1 MKKKILLSASL
12 FHALTDAATIVT
24 PTVFPILL
32 SQGLLIKSYA
42 QIGYLSNLGLIATLL
57 VQFLVV
63 RVSFKYEYRSLL
75 LLSGLGICV
84 SLSLV
89 PFARTFV
96 ALLLLFLLIRIFT
109 SFYHPLVIAWI
120 SKTRS
125 GTGKELDDAMGIQSG
140 SGNLGAIVAYLSVG
154 YLAQHWT
161 WKTPLYAW
169 SLFGLILAG
178 LGVWILRGVSSRNEE
193 RPSLNASSWVQSLK
207 GIRRYIPG
215 FFFGGAG
222 WGVTVYYAPSLLH
235 NKFGIPMGATG
246 LFMALWIGMGTIT
259 GYGYGVWS
267 RRFGRKR
274 VFLVSLGGAL
284 VSILLVGLAPYRS
297 VAVIGLIAFGG
308 FLLMTYPSL
317 HTFVGSTVR
326 AEGQTQA
333 FSWVSNIQLLSGAI
347 VTLGAGFLSDA
358 LGIRVP
364 FVLTGILT
372 LAVFLYYLPR
382 GPEFFGGK
390 LEGVAK
396 GPVHDAV

>member
-12 FHALTDAATIVT
+12 FHALTDAATIVI
-24 PTVFPILL
+24 PTIFPILYA
-32 SQGLLIKSYA
+32 QHYLITSYA
-42 QIGYLSNLGLIATLL
+42 QIGFLSNAGLIATFL

-63 RVSFKYEYRSLL
+63 RASYKHEYRSLL
-75 LLSGLGICV
+75 LLSGLGICA
-84 SLSLV
+84 SLALV
-89 PFARTFV
+89 PFARTF
-96 ALLLLFLLIRIFT
+96 ALLLLLFLLVRIFT
-109 SFYHPLVIAWI
+109 SFYHPLIIAWI

-125 GTGKELDDAMGIQSG
+125 SSGKELDDAMGIQSG
-140 SGNLGAIVAYLSVG
+140 SGNLGVILAYLTVG
-154 YLAQHWT
+154 FLAQHWT

-169 SLFGLILAG
+169 SVFGLLLTG

-193 RPSLNASSWVQSLK
+193 RPSLNASSWAASLR
-207 GIRRYIPG
+207 GIKKYIPG

-235 NKFGIPMGATG
+235 NQFGIPMGATG
-246 LFMALWIGMGTIT
+246 IFMALWIGMGTIT

-284 VSILLVGLAPYRS
+284 VSILLVGLAPFKGLA
-297 VAVIGLIAFGG
+297 VAGLIAFGG

-317 HTFVGSTVR
+317 HTFVGATVPS
-326 AEGQTQA
+326 EGQTQA
-333 FSWVSNIQLLSGAI
+333 FSWVSNIQLLSGAV

-364 FVLTGILT
+364 FILTGVLT

-390 LEGVAK
+390 L
-396 GPVHDAV
+396 DAEPKAPLHETA